1 MRKKTFVGKKVIMV
15 LAIALALL
23 VLVPFIWM
31 VIVSFKTPPDILANR
46 FSPIP
51 QPFTWRNYE
60 RVLSENPLE
69 IYYRNSALVTVAAII
84 TILLFSSMAG
94 FAFAKY
100 KFPAKEV
107 LFILILG
114 TLIVPS
120 SMTMIPLYLIM
131 KSLRGIDTLWAL
143 VIPHIASAFGTFLLR
158 QYIQTI
164 PDDLLDA
171 ARIDGCSEF
180 KIYWNIALPL
190 CKPALIVLAVLAFNW
205 SWNDFLWPLII
216 INSAQ
221 NRTIVLSIVTS
232 GYLPRFMGNQWGPLM
247 ALSFFVMA
255 PTVVFFTLL
264 QRYVVRGISLTGIK

>member
-1 MRKKTFVGKKVIMV
+1 MRKKTFVRKNVIMV

-23 VLVPFIWM
+23 VLIPFIWM

-46 FSPIP
+46 LSLIP
-51 QPFTWRNYE
+51 QPFTWQNYE

-69 IYYRNSALVTVAAII
+69 IYYRNSALVTVTAII

-100 KFPAKEV
+100 NFPAKNV
-107 LFILILG
+107 FFILILG
-114 TLIVPS
+114 TLIVPA
-120 SMTMIPLYLIM
+120 SMTMIPLYLIV
-131 KSLRGIDTLWAL
+131 KSLRGIDTVWAL
-143 VIPHIASAFGTFLLR
+143 VIPHIASAFGTFLMR

-190 CKPALIVLAVLAFNW
+190 CKPALIVLSILAFTW
-205 SWNDFLWPLII
+205 SWNDFLWPLIV
-216 INSAQ
+216 INSAE

-247 ALSFFVMA
+247 ALCFFVMV
-255 PTVVFFTLL
+255 PTVVFFLLL
-264 QRYVVRGISLTGIK
+264 QRYILRGISLTGIK